1 MTRCFEFIHF
11 NLPKIKIEKMKLN
24 AFIII
29 AVTLLITSC
38 SSALKVYSEHDK
50 KADFSQYKT
59 FNFYEIK
66 EEHLKMKEVN
76 RRRLA
81 MAIELELGRKGIKRS
96 MDNPDLLVN
105 LYSFINRK
113 ENVTANSNQNAV
125 GYYGAASPY
134 GTAIG
139 ISVSNPRSYSSYY
152 TKGTVTFDLVD
163 RKENKL
169 ILEGLAKID
178 ASESDDADRIIN
190 YAVKKVFKPIPD
202 KY

>member
-1 MTRCFEFIHF
+1 
-11 NLPKIKIEKMKLN
+11 MKHSL
-24 AFIII
+24 IISAI
-29 AVTLLITSC
+29 LLIILQGC
-38 SSALKVYSEHDK
+38 SSALKVYSEYDK
-50 KADFSQYKT
+50 KVDFSQYKT
-59 FNFYEIK
+59 FNFYEIE

-81 MAIELELGRKGIKRS
+81 MAIELELGRKGIKRNIE
-96 MDNPDLLVN
+96 NPDLLLN

-113 ENVTANSNQNAV
+113 ENVTSTTNQSAV

-152 TKGTVTFDLVD
+152 TDGTVTFHLVD
-163 RKENKL
+163 REQNKL
-169 ILEGLAKID
+169 VLEGLAKID

-190 YAVKKVFKPIPD
+190 YAVQKVFKTIPD
-202 KY
+202 K

>member
-11 NLPKIKIEKMKLN
+11 NLSIIKTGIMKLN
-24 AFIII
+24 IFITICI
-29 AVTLLITSC
+29 SLLLASC

-50 KADFSQYKT
+50 EADFSQYKT
-59 FNFYEIK
+59 FSFYEIK

-96 MDNPDLLVN
+96 VDNPDLLVN

-113 ENVTANSNQNAV
+113 ENITTNSNQSAV

-152 TKGTVTFDLVD
+152 TNGTVTFHLVD
-163 RKENKL
+163 RKQNKL
-169 ILEGLAKID
+169 VLEGLAKID